1 MHRYFFQLH
10 YATRDVA
17 DPEVTELD
25 GHDEAKT
32 EARAI
37 ILELAAASFKRNRE
51 FDLISVR
58 ILNPEGDLLAEV
70 FSREVLAEMIS
81 PDIITI

>member
-17 DPEVTELD
+17 EQEVTELD

-32 EARAI
+32 EAKAI
-37 ILELAAASFKRNRE
+37 IVELVAASFKRKG
-51 FDLISVR
+51 VR
-58 ILNPEGDLLAEV
+58 PH
-70 FSREVLAEMIS
+70 
-81 PDIITI
+81 